1 MAGESKK
8 EELKETDKPWE
19 RPGQLSQNPSEKA
32 PSKADRQGTFDQVN
46 KTS

>member
-1 MAGESKK
+1 MADEK
-8 EELKETDKPWE
+8 EKEALRETDKPWE

-32 PSKADRQGTFDQVN
+32 PSKEDRKGTFDQVN